1 MENLFS
7 NINQNW
13 VSTVFKLTDDPDQ
26 FKDLVEKKEKSVEEI
41 YNYLST
47 LCSHFLKVVTDE
59 ADPLSGIPEVK
70 EAVCINRLLGKNSL
84 ETLSTGVA
92 QILKQQLYDN
102 FYFGLLGTLYFCDFP
117 SRDKYYLVD
126 INLLEREWERETI
139 VADWGLRGYTDSIPL
154 FKVIYEYNFAN
165 DYRPFLKSN
174 IGVGMF
180 RMGKYK
186 SFYRNINFAGALL
199 VVMCDLATKKVKD
212 KEI

>member
-1 MENLFS
+1 VEVLFRDVNS
-7 NINQNW
+7 KW
-13 VSTVFKLTDDPDQ
+13 VSIAFKLTDHPDQ
-26 FKDLVEKKEKSVEEI
+26 FKDLVEKREKSVEEI
-41 YNYLST
+41 YNYLSM
-47 LCSHFLKVVTDE
+47 LCSHFLKVVIDE
-59 ADPLSGIPEVK
+59 AEPHSLHPSIK

-102 FYFGLLGTLYFCDFP
+102 FYFGLLGHLYLYDYP

-139 VADWGLRGYTDSIPL
+139 VANLGLRGYTDAMPL
-154 FKVIYEYNFAN
+154 IKVIYEYNFAN

-180 RMGKYK
+180 RMGRYK

-199 VVMCDLATKKVKD
+199 VLMCDLTTNKVKD